1 MAAMAGPKGEA
12 VASPATRR
20 WPAGLGQKTKSRRP
34 LMSKRFRLKR
44 LSPMKRFVLFRRGAL
59 PAEKVVPTEGFSG

>member
-1 MAAMAGPKGEA
+1 MAALAGPKGEA

-20 WPAGLGQKTKSRRP
+20 WPAGLGQKTKSRRL

-44 LSPMKRFVLFRRGAL
+44 LSPMKRFVLF
-59 PAEKVVPTEGFSG
+59 